1 MQVELFLR
9 LSQKRLSA
17 RASTFG
23 LLSKFVIN
31 WGMEKL
37 ASSNWWTMFL
47 VNSAGIHLLGLKSS
61 TDGLPVQ
68 LF

>member
-17 RASTFG
+17 RASTLG

-31 WGMEKL
+31 WGWKKL

>member
-1 MQVELFLR
+1 VQAELFLR

-17 RASTFG
+17 RASTLG
-23 LLSKFVIN
+23 LLSKFSID
-31 WGMEKL
+31 WGIEK

-47 VNSAGIHLLGLKSS
+47 ANSAGIHLLGVKSS
-61 TDGLPVQ
+61 TGGLPVQ

>member
-17 RASTFG
+17 RASTLG
-23 LLSKFVIN
+23 LLSKFSIN
-31 WGMEKL
+31 GGMEK

-47 VNSAGIHLLGLKSS
+47 VNSPGIHLLGLKSS